1 MVGKKR
7 YSGVIVECKGK
18 VLLCKRNN
26 DGELPGEWSIPCGHI
41 ENNETPI
48 DGAAREFY
56 EETNIKINNGK
67 LVGMFKPASGNGLFY
82 TYLHNS
88 PKEIHPDL
96 DNEKDAIEHS
106 ECNYFTYDEISK
118 EDTTPELLEII
129 KKVLK

>member
-1 MVGKKR
+1 ML
-7 YSGVIVECKGK
+7 YSGILVKSGDK
-18 VLLCKRNN
+18 VLLCKRCSKCS
-26 DGELPGEWSIPCGHI
+26 LPNKWSIPSGHV
-41 ENNETPI
+41 EE
-48 DGAAREFY
+48 GESALEGGRREFY

-67 LVGMFKPASGNGLFY
+67 LVGMFKPASGHGLFY

-96 DNEKDAIEHS
+96 DNAKDGFEHS